1 MYDFDGDTENGELV
15 IKEGV
20 KITVH
25 NQDVGD
31 GWWEGQVGDGPV
43 GLFPESYVELIQG
56 EQHTQSSA
64 VHEEDPAPEDH
75 THDADDDDWDNEN
88 EDEQRG
94 GAGHGATRGY
104 ESALTAPDDPV
115 SSLSPTQ
122 SSVTTFGRKGTVHK
136 DINRFTSFVKTGSE
150 PFILGRVTSKGTDA
164 DKITIMLSPEGTPMW
179 EPFSSPYTVDVAN
192 PEKKKKYYGMKKFT
206 AYEVTIT
213 SDKGPSPTV
222 SRRYKHYDWF
232 HERLM
237 AKFTLNSIPPLPD
250 KQYYGR
256 YGETFVEKRRQKL
269 QYWSNRIARHPVLSR
284 SFVVNHFF
292 EASDNDWKAGKRRA
306 ERDELCGGA
315 LMNTVQHPE
324 VVIDLPKADVAV
336 EHFGVFMKQL
346 HLNLSKMRLKF
357 IDHCNQMS
365 GPFMGEW
372 HKMAGV
378 IKGLATCFAL
388 EETEYA
394 SQLNKAMALTAEV
407 FMDIGSLHAE
417 QPKYDMLPALD
428 TLKEYIGMI
437 QVYPDLLTVHRG
449 AMGKV
454 KESDKMKEEGRIDY
468 QEASEIHSRCE
479 VVSAVCQ
486 AEIYHFQHE
495 RVVDFRMMMKGM
507 LDAQI
512 LFYKE
517 IVQKLETT
525 AARFSDDTNL

>member
-1 MYDFDGDTENGELV
+1 MALTARVLYDFDGDTENGELI
-15 IKEGV
+15 IKEGD
-20 KITVH
+20 KITVL

-43 GLFPESYVELIQG
+43 GLFPESYVELVQT
-56 EQHTQSSA
+56 EHSQSAAA
-64 VHEEDPAPEDH
+64 VPTIHEEDPAPEDH
-75 THDADDDDWDNEN
+75 TNDAEDDEWDNEN
-88 EDEQRG
+88 DEEPRGGAGGG
-94 GAGHGATRGY
+94 GAGHGGSRGY
-104 ESALTAPDDPV
+104 ESALTAPDDPA

-136 DINRFTSFVKTGSE
+136 DINRFTSFVKTGTE
-150 PFILGRVTSKGTDA
+150 PFILGKVTAKGTDA
-164 DKITIMLSPEGTPMW
+164 DKITIVLSPEGTPMW

-213 SDKGPSPTV
+213 SDNGQGPT
-222 SRRYKHYDWF
+222 F
-232 HERLM
+232 
-237 AKFTLNSIPPLPD
+237 
-250 KQYYGR
+250 YGR
-256 YGETFVEKRRQKL
+256 YGENFVEKRRQKL
-269 QYWSNRIARHPVLSR
+269 QYWSNRIARHPVLCR

-315 LMNTVQHPE
+315 MLSTVQHPE
-324 VVIDLPKADVAV
+324 VVIDLTKAESAV

-346 HLNLSKMRLKF
+346 HLNLSKTRLKF

-372 HKMAGV
+372 HKMAAV
-378 IKGLATCFAL
+378 IKGLSTCFAL

-394 SQLNKAMALTAEV
+394 TQLNRAMALTAEV
-407 FMDIGSLHAE
+407 YMDIGSLHAE

-495 RVVDFRMMMKGM
+495 RIVDFRMMMKGM

-512 LFYKE
+512 AFYKE

>member
-1 MYDFDGDTENGELV
+1 MALTARVLYDFDGDTENGELI
-15 IKEGV
+15 IKEGD
-20 KITVH
+20 KITVL

-43 GLFPESYVELIQG
+43 GLFPESYVELVQT
-56 EQHTQSSA
+56 EHSQSAAA
-64 VHEEDPAPEDH
+64 VPTIHEEDPAPEDH
-75 THDADDDDWDNEN
+75 TNDAEDDEWDNEN
-88 EDEQRG
+88 DEEPRGGAGGG
-94 GAGHGATRGY
+94 GAGHGGSRGY
-104 ESALTAPDDPV
+104 ESALTAPDDPA

-136 DINRFTSFVKTGSE
+136 DINRFTSFVKTGTE
-150 PFILGRVTSKGTDA
+150 PFILGKVTAKGTDA
-164 DKITIMLSPEGTPMW
+164 DKITIVLSPEGTPMW

-213 SDKGPSPTV
+213 SDNGQGPTV

-237 AKFTLNSIPPLPD
+237 SKFTLNSIPPLPD
-250 KQYYGR
+250 KQFYGR
-256 YGETFVEKRRQKL
+256 YGENFVEKRRQKL
-269 QYWSNRIARHPVLSR
+269 QYWSNRIARHPVLCR

-315 LMNTVQHPE
+315 MSTVQHPE
-324 VVIDLPKADVAV
+324 VVIDLTKRKPYMTLPPLESAV

-346 HLNLSKMRLKF
+346 HLNLSKTRLKF

-372 HKMAGV
+372 HKMAAV
-378 IKGLATCFAL
+378 IKGLSTCFAL

-394 SQLNKAMALTAEV
+394 TQLNRAMALTAEV
-407 FMDIGSLHAE
+407 YMDIGSLHAE

-486 AEIYHFQHE
+486 GLHQHCM
-495 RVVDFRMMMKGM
+495 RMMRHN
-507 LDAQI
+507 
-512 LFYKE
+512 
-517 IVQKLETT
+517 T
-525 AARFSDDTNL
+525 A